1 MKITRLAML
10 PLAALLSACNP
21 LMTASLDTFK
31 AAVQGP
37 EPLELTREQVDA
49 VPYYQIVITAPTGE
63 AVMALVRQQGDVGF
77 WLASTQQ
84 VLLLQDGLAIRSV
97 GFNDNLDGTRFI
109 GESPFRTGLHRIP
122 DGLHS
127 VRELDF
133 AARYQMGVR
142 LESEFEKVG
151 LETVTI
157 LDQKQELLRVDEH
170 VRAPGLGFS
179 TVNQYWVDPADGF
192 ILMSLQHV
200 TPELPLRIVQVRPL
214 RPEQTAE

>member
-21 LMTASLDTFK
+21 LMTASLDTLK

-63 AVMALVRQQGDVGF
+63 AVMALVRLQEGVEF

-84 VLLLQDGLAIRSV
+84 VLMMKDGLAIRSV
-97 GFNDNLDGTRFI
+97 GFNDNLDGTHFI

-122 DGLHS
+122 DGLRAERQ
-127 VRELDF
+127 VDF
-133 AARYQMGVR
+133 AGRYQMGAR
-142 LESEFEKVG
+142 LISHFEKQG
-151 LETVTI
+151 LETVRI
-157 LDQKQELLRVDEH
+157 LDRDLELLRVDEH
-170 VRAPGLGFS
+170 IEIPGLGFS
-179 TVNQYWVDPADGF
+179 ARNQYWVDPADGF
-192 ILMSLQHV
+192 ILASVQHV
-200 TPELPLRIVQVRPL
+200 TPELPLRIIQVRPMK
-214 RPEQTAE
+214 PNAQ

>member
-21 LMTASLDTFK
+21 LMTASLDTLK

-63 AVMALVRQQGDVGF
+63 AVMALVRLQEGVEF

-84 VLLLQDGLAIRSV
+84 VLMMKDGLAIRSV
-97 GFNDNLDGTRFI
+97 GFNDNLDGTRFV

-122 DGLHS
+122 DGLRTERQ
-127 VRELDF
+127 VDF
-133 AARYQMGVR
+133 AGRYQMGAQ
-142 LESEFEKVG
+142 LISHFEKQG
-151 LETVTI
+151 LETVRI
-157 LDQKQELLRVDEH
+157 LDRDLELLRVDEH
-170 VRAPGLGFS
+170 IEIPGLGFS
-179 TVNQYWVDPADGF
+179 ARNQYWVDPADGF
-192 ILMSLQHV
+192 ILASVQHV
-200 TPELPLRIVQVRPL
+200 TPELPLRIIQVRPMK
-214 RPEQTAE
+214 PNAQ

>member
-63 AVMALVRQQGDVGF
+63 AVMALVRLQEGVEF

-84 VLLLQDGLAIRSV
+84 VLMMKDGLAIRSV
-97 GFNDNLDGTRFI
+97 GFNDNLDGTHFV

-122 DGLHS
+122 DGLRTERQ
-127 VRELDF
+127 VDF
-133 AARYQMGVR
+133 AGRYQMGAP
-142 LESEFEKVG
+142 LISHFEKQG
-151 LETVTI
+151 LETVRI
-157 LDQKQELLRVDEH
+157 LDRDLELLRVDEH
-170 VRAPGLGFS
+170 IEMPGLGFS
-179 TVNQYWVDPADGF
+179 ALNQYWVDPADGF
-192 ILMSLQHV
+192 ILASVQHV
-200 TPELPLRIVQVRPL
+200 TPELPLRIVQVRPMK
-214 RPEQTAE
+214 PNAQ

>member
-31 AAVQGP
+31 AALQGP

-63 AVMALVRQQGDVGF
+63 AVMALVRLQEGVEF

-84 VLLLQDGLAIRSV
+84 VLMMKDGLAIRSV
-97 GFNDNLDGTRFI
+97 GFNDNLDGTRFA

-122 DGLHS
+122 DGLRTERQ
-127 VRELDF
+127 VDF
-133 AARYQMGVR
+133 AGRYQMGAQ
-142 LESEFEKVG
+142 LISHFEKQG
-151 LETVTI
+151 LETVRI
-157 LDQKQELLRVDEH
+157 LDRDLELLRVDEH
-170 VRAPGLGFS
+170 IEIPGLGFS
-179 TVNQYWVDPADGF
+179 ALNQYWVDPADGF
-192 ILMSLQHV
+192 ILASVQHV
-200 TPELPLRIVQVRPL
+200 TPELPLRIVQVRPMK
-214 RPEQTAE
+214 PNAQ